1 MNHLGLGLKKK
12 CLLSYFPPKCEDG
25 SLLGPREELVGN
37 KQIKRFLGIRESL

>member
-25 SLLGPREELVGN
+25 SLLGPSELVGH